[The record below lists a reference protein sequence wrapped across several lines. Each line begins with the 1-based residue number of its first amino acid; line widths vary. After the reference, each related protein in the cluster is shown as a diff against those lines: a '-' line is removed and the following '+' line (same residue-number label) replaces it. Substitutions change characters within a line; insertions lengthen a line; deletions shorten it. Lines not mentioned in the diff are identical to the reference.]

1 MEIKNQ
7 TDVASSNLN
16 VDLVKSSRPR
26 DSTTYEDILQITIV
40 NSQTLLTMLNDK
52 SALKTI
58 SQINSNEIDSLKQN
72 KRNRTITLT
81 NKKTKRDNLE
91 NEDINFKEIYKNFNK
106 ATSSKEDKKAM
117 DEVKSLTE
125 EFYKNTYNK
134 YHGLEIELAV
144 KRKEVC
150 LKIFKILRLLFK
162 RAKDEQLQKIVVFF
176 EYQIRKQVPNLGK
189 KYF

>member
-58 SQINSNEIDSLKQN
+58 SQINSNDIDSLKQN
-72 KRNRTITLT
+72 KRNRTIMLT
-81 NKKTKRDNLE
+81 NKTKRGLLE
-91 NEDINFKEIYKNFNK
+91 NIQE
-106 ATSSKEDKKAM
+106 T
-117 DEVKSLTE
+117 
-125 EFYKNTYNK
+125 
-134 YHGLEIELAV
+134 
-144 KRKEVC
+144 
-150 LKIFKILRLLFK
+150 
-162 RAKDEQLQKIVVFF
+162 
-176 EYQIRKQVPNLGK
+176 
-189 KYF
+189 